1 MAGTLKVDPPGGGD
15 TPSEASDDPS
25 ARVGT
30 ILAGRYAIR
39 RVIGAGGMGAVYE
52 AENTVTGR
60 RVALKVM
67 LPRAAS
73 VDTAP
78 ERFLREARAAS
89 RVEHPHIVDV
99 LDAGQ
104 NPADGC
110 WYIVQELLEG
120 RELRAE
126 MEARGRLPWPAVM
139 TLLGPVME
147 ALAAAH
153 RQGIVHRDVKPENIF
168 LAHTTGGTVPKLID
182 FGIARLLD
190 GDGPLNLTRSGALLG
205 TPNYMA
211 PEQAR
216 GLKDIDAR
224 ADVWAMGVV
233 LREALCGER
242 PFKGDN
248 YNAMMVS
255 ILTDRVPPIAEVC
268 EALPAHVSAALD
280 RALARDRDRRFRD
293 VGELLE
299 ALRRGPTDAFAST
312 APGVSVPRARRSRP
326 ARAVGFVAG
335 ALLIAAV
342 AFTLGTRARAAD
354 HLPGADPRAVG
365 RVARGACARRR
376 ADARARAAHRG
387 GAVDRPPSAPRRAAC
402 ADARARTAPAAL
414 APRPG
419 ATTAAAPGADC
430 GPEPRAGA
438 RDHPHVARELSR
450 GATCARGGSCGP
462 CRRSAGCWGGR
473 R

>member
-15 TPSEASDDPS
+15 TSTDASDDPS
-25 ARVGT
+25 ARLGT
-30 ILAGRYAIR
+30 IIAGRYAVR
-39 RVIGAGGMGAVYE
+39 RLLGAGGMGAVYE

-89 RVEHPHIVDV
+89 KVEHPHIVDV

-147 ALAAAH
+147 ALGAAH

-242 PFKGDN
+242 PFKNDN

-255 ILTDRVPPIAEVC
+255 ILSDPIPPIADVC
-268 EALPAHVSAALD
+268 AGLPAHVSAALD

-299 ALRRGPTDAFAST
+299 ALRRGSTDVFANT
-312 APGVSVPRARRSRP
+312 APGVSVPRARSSRP
-326 ARAVGFVAG
+326 VRAVGFVAG
-335 ALLIAAV
+335 GALIAAV
-342 AFTLGTRARAAD
+342 AFTLGTRSPTRSTASPERVRMPIAA
-354 HLPGADPRAVG
+354 LQAEPTPAPPPIAPQPPVAPPVAPPVVTPPPPAVATAAPPRP
-365 RVARGACARRR
+365 RVTRRPARR
-376 ADARARAAHRG
+376 
-387 GAVDRPPSAPRRAAC
+387 P
-402 ADARARTAPAAL
+402 TAPAA
-414 APRPG
+414 ASSTPN
-419 ATTAAAPGADC
+419 
-430 GPEPRAGA
+430 PEPASNGLI
-438 RDHPHVARELSR
+438 RDMHVN
-450 GATCARGGSCGP
+450 
-462 CRRSAGCWGGR
+462 
-473 R
+473 

>member
-15 TPSEASDDPS
+15 TSTDASDDPS
-25 ARVGT
+25 ARLGT
-30 ILAGRYAIR
+30 IIAGRYAVR
-39 RVIGAGGMGAVYE
+39 RLLGAGGMGAVYE

-89 RVEHPHIVDV
+89 KVEHPHIVDV

-147 ALAAAH
+147 ALGAAH

-168 LAHTTGGTVPKLID
+168 LAHSTGGTVPKLID

-242 PFKGDN
+242 PFKNDN

-255 ILTDRVPPIAEVC
+255 ILSDPIPPIADVC
-268 EALPAHVSAALD
+268 AGLPAHVSAALD

-299 ALRRGPTDAFAST
+299 ALRRGSTDVFANT
-312 APGVSVPRARRSRP
+312 APGVVVPRVRSSRP
-326 ARAVGFVAG
+326 VRAVGFVAG
-335 ALLIAAV
+335 GALIAAV
-342 AFTLGTRARAAD
+342 AFTLGTRSPARPTVSPERLIAPTAV
-354 HLPGADPRAVG
+354 LRAE
-365 RVARGACARRR
+365 
-376 ADARARAAHRG
+376 
-387 GAVDRPPSAPRRAAC
+387 PTP
-402 ADARARTAPAAL
+402 
-414 APRPG
+414 
-419 ATTAAAPGADC
+419 AAAPTPPPPPPVETQAPVAQSGVAAP
-430 GPEPRAGA
+430 GPVAATAPPRPRGTRRVLRRAPALTPPQVTAQPTTQSPTQEPGIIRTL
-438 RDHPHVARELSR
+438 H
-450 GATCARGGSCGP
+450 GS
-462 CRRSAGCWGGR
+462 
-473 R
+473 

>member
-15 TPSEASDDPS
+15 TASEASDDPS

-73 VDTAP
+73 IDTAP

-255 ILTDRVPPIAEVC
+255 ILTDRVSPIAEVC
-268 EALPAHVSAALD
+268 AGLPAHVSAALD

-299 ALRRGPTDAFAST
+299 ALRRGPTDAFANT
-312 APGVSVPRARRSRP
+312 APGVSVPRARGSRP

-335 ALLIAAV
+335 GVLIAAV
-342 AFTLGTRARAAD
+342 AFTLGTRSPARPLVSRERLIAPATALRAEPTPAATPVPAPPPVEAQAPAAQQVVTAPP
-354 HLPGADPRAVG
+354 LATVAAPIRPRGTRRPWRRTPTTQAAAPTSPPV
-365 RVARGACARRR
+365 VAT
-376 ADARARAAHRG
+376 
-387 GAVDRPPSAPRRAAC
+387 SAPR
-402 ADARARTAPAAL
+402 DPQII
-414 APRPG
+414 
-419 ATTAAAPGADC
+419 
-430 GPEPRAGA
+430 
-438 RDHPHVARELSR
+438 RDIR
-450 GATCARGGSCGP
+450 GN
-462 CRRSAGCWGGR
+462 
-473 R
+473 

>member
-248 YNAMMVS
+248 YNAMMAS
-255 ILTDRVPPIAEVC
+255 ILIDRVPPIAEVC

-342 AFTLGTRARAAD
+342 AFTLGTRA
-354 HLPGADPRAVG
+354 P
-365 RVARGACARRR
+365 ARRITSPER
-376 ADARARAAHRG
+376 ILG
-387 GAVDRPPSAPRRAAC
+387 PSAVLRAEPAP
-402 ADARARTAPAAL
+402 AAAPTPAPAPPTVVAPSIALPAPLAVPPAPTRARTARRLLRRAPAQPQLQPPAQ
-414 APRPG
+414 
-419 ATTAAAPGADC
+419 TAAPSPA
-430 GPEPRAGA
+430 PEPGIIRTL
-438 RDHPHVARELSR
+438 H
-450 GATCARGGSCGP
+450 GS
-462 CRRSAGCWGGR
+462 
-473 R
+473 